1 MAAKILV
8 FSGSIRTGSFNTKLA
23 KAAIKVLAEQGAEV
37 TEISLA
43 DYPLPIMDEDLEA
56 EKGVPENAVK
66 LARLFQAHDGL
77 FIACPE
83 YNASIPP
90 LLKNTLDWISRVKS
104 SSDGDIKPYPGLHVG
119 LGAASPGALGG
130 MRGLY
135 HVRAVLMTVGTQV
148 VSEQASISAAHNA
161 FGDDDMP
168 KDERQLNALK
178 STCGSLLQHATE
190 GRGRA

>member
-23 KAAIKVLAEQGAEV
+23 KSAIKVLAEQGAEV

-43 DYPLPIMDEDLEA
+43 DYPLPIMNQDLEE

-104 SSDGDIKPYPGLHVG
+104 DANGDIKAFPGLYVG

-130 MRGLY
+130 IRGLY
-135 HVRAVLMTVGTQV
+135 HVRAVLMTVGAQV
-148 VSEQASISAAHNA
+148 VSEQASIAAAHNA

-168 KDERQLNALK
+168 KDERQLGALNN
-178 STCGSLLQHATE
+178 TCRALLQHVTE